1 MDDIIVDDCRACE
14 PVTRLVNEL
23 LEKGFVIIEQRMEDY
38 HFHQLYIKLQGNLSL
53 VDSYSVDGFSRVE
66 TKFICNCH
74 WSVIET
80 VELSTDVYLC

>member
-23 LEKGFVIIEQRMEDY
+23 LEKGFVIIEHRMEDY

-53 VDSYSVDGFSRVE
+53 VDSYSVDGFSRVDN
-66 TKFICNCH
+66 KFICSCH
-74 WSVIET
+74 WSVIEII
-80 VELSTDVYLC
+80 ELPYFC